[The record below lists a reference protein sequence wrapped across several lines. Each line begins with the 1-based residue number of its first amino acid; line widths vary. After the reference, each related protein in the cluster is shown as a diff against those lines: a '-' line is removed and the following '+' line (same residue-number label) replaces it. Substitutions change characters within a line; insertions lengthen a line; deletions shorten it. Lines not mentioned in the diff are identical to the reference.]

1 MPTSWNPNKNSELW
15 RSGENSL
22 VGSLNSTTHHS
33 QREAVLSRTPWSQDY
48 WKLQVWDSSKTHAL
62 CISLWL
68 VLMGVLLLAW
78 NCNCEY
84 SPFLSFVTLAN
95 ELLNLRGLTGS
106 PEFVTSWSELKGN
119 LGTPNLQLVSKMR
132 GGGSCWRVSPSP
144 ETGVQHMP
152 MKFDPTLD
160 RWCHKSLQ
168 EVYSLEILV
177 QTKSLP
183 PSLWFLSFHVCTFSV

>member
-1 MPTSWNPNKNSELW
+1 MSQSVMPTSWNPNKNSELW
-15 RSGENSL
+15 RSSENSL

-33 QREAVLSRTPWSQDY
+33 QSEAVLSRTPWSQDY

-84 SPFLSFVTLAN
+84 SPFLSFVTHAN

-106 PEFVTSWSELKGN
+106 PEFVTSWSELKAN

-132 GGGSCWRVSPSP
+132 GGGLAEECPLHLKPGFSTCPWSLIQLWID
-144 ETGVQHMP
+144 GVTSHCR
-152 MKFDPTLD
+152 KFTP
-160 RWCHKSLQ
+160 
-168 EVYSLEILV
+168 
-177 QTKSLP
+177 
-183 PSLWFLSFHVCTFSV
+183 